1 MSEDV
6 IVNNTNKAITLCTLR
21 DDYIKG
27 LTNAVVMQWNTILVF
42 RILVQ
47 LLKKGV
53 DFGTHMF
60 IIRTKIFDSAST
72 SVI

>member
-6 IVNNTNKAITLCTLR
+6 IVNNTNKVITLRTLR

-27 LTNAVVMQWNTILVF
+27 RTNAVVMQWNIILVF
-42 RILVQ
+42 CILVQ

-60 IIRTKIFDSAST
+60 IINTTIFDSAPT